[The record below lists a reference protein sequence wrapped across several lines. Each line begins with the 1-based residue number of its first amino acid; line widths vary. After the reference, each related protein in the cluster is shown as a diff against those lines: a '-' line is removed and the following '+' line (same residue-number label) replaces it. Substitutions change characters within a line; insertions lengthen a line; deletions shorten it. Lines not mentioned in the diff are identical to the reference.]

1 MFQNVYKGSIKYCS
15 EKGEWLGAQNHVSS
29 MRKEANGWK
38 LFRNWGKKTERSVI
52 VTNRRR
58 EWKERGN
65 FKAETFKG
73 IGLRSYV

>member
-1 MFQNVYKGSIKYCS
+1 MAGNY
-15 EKGEWLGAQNHVSS
+15 LGT
-29 MRKEANGWK
+29 G
-38 LFRNWGKKTERSVI
+38 GKKPKDLI

>member
-1 MFQNVYKGSIKYCS
+1 
-15 EKGEWLGAQNHVSS
+15 

-38 LFRNWGKKTERSVI
+38 LFRNWGEKNERSMI